1 MQNITKEY
9 LLLFNTITDISEELS
24 RLQNRLLEAQEQAE
38 ELYIRGQESL
48 TPGE

>member
-38 ELYIRGQESL
+38 ELYIRRQEGSA
-48 TPGE
+48 PEE